1 VSHVSLTQ
9 YGVQKGGIMT
19 PLRQRYIEDLRLKNF
34 SPKTIKVYV
43 HAVAKFARHFGRSPD
58 QLSQED
64 VRAYLVHLME
74 RGLARSTGVLVRNA
88 LRHLYTDTLGRPD
101 YLEKLPR
108 PKREQ
113 RLPVVLSREE
123 VRRLFA
129 TVTNLK
135 QKALFM
141 VAYDAGLRLSEIINL
156 HIEDLDSERMA
167 IRIRQ
172 GKGKKDRYARLT
184 PGLLQLLR
192 TYWQAYRPRTLLFP
206 GATPD
211 KPYDLATPGQL
222 LKKACRKAG
231 ITKRVS
237 MHTLRHSFA
246 THLLEAGTNLR
257 VIQQLL
263 GHERIQTT
271 CVYTHISLEELRE
284 APSLMDLRED
294 PTVDDD
300 PRGTTPPE
308 QGKAA

>member
-1 VSHVSLTQ
+1 
-9 YGVQKGGIMT
+9 M
-19 PLRQRYIEDLRLKNF
+19 
-34 SPKTIKVYV
+34 
-43 HAVAKFARHFGRSPD
+43 
-58 QLSQED
+58 
-64 VRAYLVHLME
+64 
-74 RGLARSTGVLVRNA
+74 
-88 LRHLYTDTLGRPD
+88 
-101 YLEKLPR
+101 EKLPR

-123 VRRLFA
+123 VQRLFA
-129 TVTNLK
+129 AVTNLK

-156 HIEDLDSERMA
+156 RIEDLDSERMA

-184 PGLLQLLR
+184 PGLLTLLR
-192 TYWQAYRPRTLLFP
+192 KYWRAYRPKTLLFP

-211 KPYDLATPGQL
+211 KPYDLATPGHL

-237 MHTLRHSFA
+237 MHTLRHTFA

-284 APSLMDLRED
+284 APSMMDLIGT
-294 PTVDDD
+294 PT
-300 PRGTTPPE
+300 TTNNPAKTTSPPQDE
-308 QGKAA
+308 AA

>member
-1 VSHVSLTQ
+1 
-9 YGVQKGGIMT
+9 M
-19 PLRQRYIEDLRLKNF
+19 
-34 SPKTIKVYV
+34 
-43 HAVAKFARHFGRSPD
+43 
-58 QLSQED
+58 SQED
-64 VRAYLVHLME
+64 VRSYLIHMIE
-74 RGLARSTGVLVRNA
+74 RGVARGTGVVVRNA

-101 YLEKLPR
+101 CLEKLPR
-108 PKREQ
+108 PKREH

-123 VRRLFA
+123 VQRLFA
-129 TVTNLK
+129 AVTNLK

-156 HIEDLDSERMA
+156 RIEDLDSERMA

-184 PGLLQLLR
+184 PGLLSLLR
-192 TYWQAYRPRTLLFP
+192 KYWKAYRPKTLLFP
-206 GATPD
+206 GAAPD

-222 LKKACRKAG
+222 LKRACRKAG

-237 MHTLRHSFA
+237 MHTLRHTFA

-257 VIQQLL
+257 VIQQML

-284 APSLMDLRED
+284 APSMMNLLEAPKAANDVKG
-294 PTVDDD
+294 P
-300 PRGTTPPE
+300 TPPPQDE
-308 QGKAA
+308 VA

>member
-1 VSHVSLTQ
+1 
-9 YGVQKGGIMT
+9 MT
-19 PLRQRYIEDLRLKNF
+19 PLRQRYIDDLRLKNF

-43 HAVAKFARHFGRSPD
+43 HAVARFARHFARSPE

-64 VRAYLVHLME
+64 VRNYLVHLIE
-74 RGLARSTGVLVRNA
+74 RGVARSTGVLVRNA
-88 LRHLYTDTLGRPD
+88 LRHLYTDILGRPD
-101 YLEKLPR
+101 CVEKLPR

-113 RLPVVLSREE
+113 RLPVVLSQEE

-156 HIEDLDSERMA
+156 RIEDLDSQRMV

-184 PGLLQLLR
+184 PGLLKLLR
-192 TYWQAYRPRTLLFP
+192 EYWQAYRPKTLLFP
-206 GATPD
+206 GATSD

-237 MHTLRHSFA
+237 MHTLRHTFA

-263 GHERIQTT
+263 GHEKIQTT

-284 APSLMDLRED
+284 APSMIDLFD
-294 PTVDDD
+294 IPTAKNELT
-300 PRGTTPPE
+300 GTTPPTHDE
-308 QGKAA
+308 AA

>member
-1 VSHVSLTQ
+1 
-9 YGVQKGGIMT
+9 MT
-19 PLRQRYIEDLRLKNF
+19 PLRKRYIDDLRLKNF
-34 SPKTIKVYV
+34 SSKTIKVYV

-58 QLSQED
+58 QLSQQD
-64 VRAYLVHLME
+64 LRDYLVHLLE
-74 RGLARSTGVLVRNA
+74 RGVARSTAVVVRNA

-113 RLPVVLSREE
+113 RLPVVLSRDE
-123 VRRLFA
+123 VQRLFA

-156 HIEDLDSERMA
+156 RIEDIDSERMV
-167 IRIRQ
+167 IRVRQ

-184 PGLLQLLR
+184 PGLLGLLR
-192 TYWQAYRPRTLLFP
+192 EYWQAYRPKSLLFP
-206 GATPD
+206 GAQPN

-284 APSLMDLRED
+284 APSTMDLLQD
-294 PTVDDD
+294 PTAEDD
-300 PRGTTPPE
+300 PAGTASPE
-308 QGKAA
+308 QDEAA